1 VSKPDENMTD
11 YLRNLVAAHN
21 LRTIGISFFSKHSA
35 HFSVYLHWDVGD
47 EAECSRGS
55 GETVDAALAA
65 ALSEMEER
73 RYADSER
80 AWVALEYQPPVQP

>member
-1 VSKPDENMTD
+1 MSKPDENMTD

-21 LRTIGISFFSKHSA
+21 LRTIGINLFNEPHE
-35 HFSVYLHWDVGD
+35 HFAVYLHWNIGD
-47 EAECSRGS
+47 DTECCGGS
-55 GETVDAALAA
+55 GKTVDAALAA
-65 ALSEMEER
+65 ALNEMEEC